1 MFGSTKDKSPA
12 LPAVAGK
19 QIDTLIAE
27 QCTLEGDLTAQN
39 SVKID
44 GRIKGTLRAEG
55 RAIIGTT
62 GVVQGDVHA
71 PDLLVLGRL
80 EGNVF
85 AQRLHL
91 QASARIL
98 GNIET
103 QSLQVD
109 PGAHYQ
115 GSVTMLDPKAPQL
128 ALSHDTQTGEAGP
141 DAAAPRTDGLDAK
154 RARRA

>member
-12 LPAVAGK
+12 MPAVAGK

-115 GSVTMLDPKAPQL
+115 GSVTMVDPHAPRL
-128 ALSHDTQTGEAGP
+128 ALPQADKPANVDP
-141 DAAAPRTDGLDAK
+141 PADA
-154 RARRA
+154 

>member
-1 MFGSTKDKSPA
+1 MFGSTKAKSPA
-12 LPAVAGK
+12 LPAVAGR
-19 QIDTLIAE
+19 QIDTVIAE
-27 QCTLEGDLTAQN
+27 QCSLEGDLATQN

-55 RAIIGTT
+55 RAIVGET

-85 AQRLHL
+85 AQHLHL

-103 QSLQVD
+103 QTLQVD

-115 GSVTMLDPKAPQL
+115 GSVTMVNPQTPRL
-128 ALSHDTQTGEAGP
+128 ALPLGENKAADTTTQ
-141 DAAAPRTDGLDAK
+141 AAA
-154 RARRA
+154 

>member
-91 QASARIL
+91 Q
-98 GNIET
+98 
-103 QSLQVD
+103 SLQVD

-115 GSVTMLDPKAPQL
+115 GSVTMVDPHAPRL
-128 ALSHDTQTGEAGP
+128 ALPQADKPANVDP
-141 DAAAPRTDGLDAK
+141 PADA
-154 RARRA
+154 

>member
-1 MFGSTKDKSPA
+1 MPGCAVGRGQEAGAWDVVFVPA
-12 LPAVAGK
+12 EDLGAVRAWRRRDPVVPLIAVA
-19 QIDTLIAE
+19 A
-27 QCTLEGDLTAQN
+27 
-39 SVKID
+39 S
-44 GRIKGTLRAEG
+44 
-55 RAIIGTT
+55 
-62 GVVQGDVHA
+62 GDVDLA
-71 PDLLVLGRL
+71 SRVVEAGASDLLVLGRL

-115 GSVTMLDPKAPQL
+115 GSVTMVDPHAPRL
-128 ALSHDTQTGEAGP
+128 ALPQADKPANVDP
-141 DAAAPRTDGLDAK
+141 PADA
-154 RARRA
+154 